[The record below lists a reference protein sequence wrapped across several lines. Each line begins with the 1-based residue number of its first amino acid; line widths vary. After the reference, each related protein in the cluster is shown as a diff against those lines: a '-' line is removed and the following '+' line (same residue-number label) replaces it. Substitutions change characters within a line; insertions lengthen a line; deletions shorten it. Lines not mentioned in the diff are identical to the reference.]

1 MKIINTNTLEKNLFP
16 ILQNVIHNDEDIT
29 IHTKTGNVVILTEQ
43 KYKNLSETIYLSSN
57 LQTKSEIKDGLLARE
72 NDCIPSNN
80 VLW

>member
-16 ILQNVIHNDEDIT
+16 ILQNVIHNNEDIT
-29 IHTKTGNVVILTEQ
+29 IHTEIGNVVILTEQ
-43 KYKNLSETIYLSSN
+43 KYKNFSETIYLSSN

-72 NDCIPSNN
+72 NDCIPSKN

>member
-16 ILQNVIHNDEDIT
+16 ILQNVIHTDEDII
-29 IHTKTGNVVILTEQ
+29 IHTETGNVVILTEQ
-43 KYKNLSETIYLSSN
+43 KYKNLLETVYLSSD

-72 NDCIPSNN
+72 NNCIPSNN